1 VDDYENDH
9 PSSLPWGQTSGVE
22 RISCWIFIADWL
34 RNRKMV
40 EFLGIWERVHNP
52 GFNYG
57 EFAVVKS
64 QTGQSTAP
72 PHQFLSWALPDDR
85 FLAVV
90 AVLAPA
96 AVSSTPDGGCC
107 CPMFLETAGTTLA
120 P

>member
-1 VDDYENDH
+1 
-9 PSSLPWGQTSGVE
+9 
-22 RISCWIFIADWL
+22 
-34 RNRKMV
+34 MV

-107 CPMFLETAGTTLA
+107 VAPCFWKPLEPPSRHNAACWESGNA
-120 P
+120 IR